1 MGKVLGL
8 KHSRSANYIR
18 RQVTYLLIKPP
29 KFERPRKRPF
39 LFFTNTYM
47 KKILIIDNEKLLTK
61 ENVNGYAEVYTLYQT
76 DITEFEGIP
85 VICIPEITESTLNNG
100 EKFKEL
106 ISEINR
112 RHSFEYEVLTND
124 KEQYAVKNYIC
135 DFVECPEGFVPGM
148 LR

>member
-1 MGKVLGL
+1 M
-8 KHSRSANYIR
+8 
-18 RQVTYLLIKPP
+18 
-29 KFERPRKRPF
+29 EKR
-39 LFFTNTYM
+39 
-47 KKILIIDNEKLLTK
+47 ILIVDGPELLTP
-61 ENVNGYAEVYTLYQT
+61 ENTKGYAEIYTLFTT

-85 VICIPEITESTLNNG
+85 VIDIPEITNSTLNNG

-135 DFVECPEGFVPGM
+135 SFVGGEEW
-148 LR
+148 